1 MRQDPVEP
9 PARLS
14 SSLPP
19 DGRGYLAHVTRL
31 GSGVGVG
38 AVAHCLLDLRVME
51 AKGRGFLSPG
61 GHPCEDAGIMLLSTR
76 PLPSASSARDGEQR
90 HAGGTELEAR
100 AKPNPFRIPARSL
113 PEWRSHG

>member
-1 MRQDPVEP
+1 MGQHPVEP

-38 AVAHCLLDLRVME
+38 AVAHCLLYLRVME
-51 AKGRGFLSPG
+51 AKGRGYLSLRG
-61 GHPCEDAGIMLLSTR
+61 YTCEDAGIMLLSTR
-76 PLPSASSARDGEQR
+76 P
-90 HAGGTELEAR
+90 
-100 AKPNPFRIPARSL
+100 
-113 PEWRSHG
+113 